1 MLLGKIIGTV
11 VATQKEE
18 EIRGLRLLL
27 VRALD
32 ADLAE
37 TKDLVVAADT
47 VGAGVGEVVLF
58 SQGSAA
64 RQTKVTDKR
73 PIDAVIMA
81 IVDILEVGGEVRYQK
96 E

>member
-32 ADLAE
+32 ADFAE

>member
-1 MLLGKIIGTV
+1 MLIGKVIGTV

-27 VRALD
+27 VRTLD
-32 ADLAE
+32 ADLQG
-37 TKDLVVAADT
+37 TKTLVVAADS
-47 VGAGVGEVVLF
+47 VGAGTGEVVLF
-58 SQGSAA
+58 AQGSSA
-64 RQTKVTDKR
+64 RQTKATDKR

-81 IVDILEVGGEVRYQK
+81 IVDTVEVGGDVRYQK

>member
-11 VATQKEE
+11 VASQKEE

-27 VRALD
+27 IRTLD
-32 ADLAE
+32 ADLAD

-47 VGAGVGEVVLF
+47 VGSGVGEVVLF

-64 RQTKVTDKR
+64 RQTKSTDNR

-81 IVDILEVGGEVRYQK
+81 IVDTVEVEGEVRYQK

>member
-18 EIRGLRLLL
+18 EIRGLRLMLI
-27 VRALD
+27 RALD
-32 ADLAE
+32 ADLDEA
-37 TKDLVVAADT
+37 KDLVVAADT

-58 SQGSAA
+58 CQGSAA
-64 RQTKVTDKR
+64 RQTKATDKR

>member
-32 ADLAE
+32 ADFAE

-58 SQGSAA
+58 AQGSAA